1 MKNKN
6 RTIERAEN
14 LIIKRIDALGQK
26 IEAIKERWPADMYG
40 GRCLPKIEECEEEIS
55 ELQEYLEGHMFAR
68 TELEQAKEI
77 KREMFQNKRL
87 MRETIKALDT
97 YGERQLAERL
107 KRNLEW
113 IESNS

>member
-1 MKNKN
+1 MSKRN

-14 LIIKRIDALGQK
+14 LIIKRIDALGHK
-26 IEAIKERWPADMYG
+26 IEDIKERWPAEMYG
-40 GRCLPKIEECEEEIS
+40 GRCLTKIEECEEEIS

-87 MRETIKALDT
+87 LRETIEALDT
-97 YGERQLAERL
+97 YGERELVERL

>member
-26 IEAIKERWPADMYG
+26 IEDIKERWPADMYG
-40 GRCLPKIEECEEEIS
+40 GRCLPKIEQCEEEIS

-77 KREMFQNKRL
+77 KRENKRL
-87 MRETIKALDT
+87 LRETIKALDT
-97 YGERQLAERL
+97 YGERELAERL